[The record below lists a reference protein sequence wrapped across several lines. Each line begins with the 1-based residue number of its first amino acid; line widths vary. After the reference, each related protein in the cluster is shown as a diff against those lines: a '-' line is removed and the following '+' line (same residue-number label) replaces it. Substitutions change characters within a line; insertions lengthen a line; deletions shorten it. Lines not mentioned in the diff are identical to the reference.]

1 MFDQLLLV
9 NPKAIPYRL
18 QKIQSFR
25 ARANLYRFLK
35 NEDKAK
41 EDETLAFTL
50 LGEVSRD
57 NASLDWVTG
66 FEAMQQSIA
75 WVREIRLGNLDNI
88 ESTAEKFLQTAKPSI
103 KADVKYNVAC
113 AFALAS
119 SLSSEKKEDCALR
132 AIAILNELVAAD
144 YFKEKER
151 FENLRRDTDL
161 QSLHERADFR
171 AFVKSIGK

>member
-41 EDETLAFTL
+41 EDETLAFML

-57 NASLDWVTG
+57 NAPLDWVTG

-88 ESTAEKFLQTAKPSI
+88 DPHCPAKRKRITHCEPSQ
-103 KADVKYNVAC
+103 
-113 AFALAS
+113 F
-119 SLSSEKKEDCALR
+119 
-132 AIAILNELVAAD
+132 
-144 YFKEKER
+144 
-151 FENLRRDTDL
+151 
-161 QSLHERADFR
+161 
-171 AFVKSIGK
+171 

>member
-18 QKIQSFR
+18 QKIQFFR
-25 ARANLYRFLK
+25 ARANLYRLLK
-35 NEDKAK
+35 NGDKAK
-41 EDETLAFTL
+41 EEETLAFTL

-88 ESTAEKFLQTAKPSI
+88 DPHCPAKRKRITHCEPSQ
-103 KADVKYNVAC
+103 
-113 AFALAS
+113 F
-119 SLSSEKKEDCALR
+119 
-132 AIAILNELVAAD
+132 
-144 YFKEKER
+144 
-151 FENLRRDTDL
+151 
-161 QSLHERADFR
+161 
-171 AFVKSIGK
+171 